1 MSGGG
6 ERFSPSAYSA
16 RIRLA
21 VPEVPGPGALWE
33 RGDAPGTGTGAGD
46 SEEASGALD
55 FRRLSEDMRTYLA
68 APRGMTEEERKEYGE
83 KLNRAVLGY
92 VQEREEI
99 MALISDRLIRLRIH
113 QLPGGHRHYQSL
125 AEALFAEVIGLGV
138 LELILRDKEGL
149 EEIQVVGTRIFEV
162 RRGAVRRSSY
172 SFESEK
178 EVERIQQNLVLYNN
192 DRINPRKRWAEV
204 MLRDGSRVT
213 MTGFGFTAAPTLTMR
228 FYTARAL
235 RLDSLTVPEYGTL
248 SEPMRLMLLGV
259 LKARLNI
266 VIIGPTNS
274 GKTHLMKA
282 LIAELPEEERIVT
295 LEGRL
300 EMRLGRDF
308 PQRNIIEYEME
319 EDDPVHRSAQ
329 AFKLALRQ
337 SPQRIVHAE
346 IRDEDANIYVRA
358 CTRGH
363 SGSMTTVHA
372 NALEDVPEA
381 VTDMCMLDGRGMN
394 PDRLVKRIAEYVTQV
409 GIEMRIAGNKRRV
422 VRMGA
427 LSWER
432 GEVRVRE
439 WAVFDEAAGEWNYP
453 EAPPAAVAVCMS
465 VARQPKKEE
474 RP

>member
-1 MSGGG
+1 MSGGR

-16 RIRLA
+16 RIRLSM
-21 VPEVPGPGALWE
+21 PEEHEPGALMARNAETAAVE
-33 RGDAPGTGTGAGD
+33 RGASDAAETAPAKD
-46 SEEASGALD
+46 FKRLAEE
-55 FRRLSEDMRTYLA
+55 MRAYLA

-92 VQEREEI
+92 LREREEI
-99 MALISDRLIRLRIH
+99 LALISDRLIRLRIH
-113 QLPGGHRHYQSL
+113 QLPGGHRQYQTL

-138 LELILRDKEGL
+138 LELLLREKEGL

-162 RRGAVRRSSY
+162 RRGTVSRSSY

-213 MTGFGFTAAPTLTMR
+213 MTGFGFTAVPTLTMR
-228 FYTARAL
+228 FYTARSF
-235 RLDSLTVPEYGTL
+235 SLESLAASEYGTISGPL
-248 SEPMRLMLLGV
+248 LQMLRGV
-259 LKARLNI
+259 LKARLNV

-319 EDDPVHRSAQ
+319 EDDPMHRSAQ

-337 SPQRIVHAE
+337 SPERIVHAE

-372 NALEDVPEA
+372 SALEDVPEA
-381 VTDMCMLDGRGMN
+381 VTDMCMLDNRGMN
-394 PDRLVKRIAEYVTQV
+394 PERLVKRIAEYVTQV
-409 GIEMRIAGNKRRV
+409 GIEMRIAANKRRI
-422 VRMGA
+422 VRLGE
-427 LSWER
+427 LRWEE
-432 GEVRVRE
+432 GEVRVRD
-439 WAVFDEAAGEWNYP
+439 WAVFNETDGKWIYPEPPPPAVAAYMAAGRE
-453 EAPPAAVAVCMS
+453 
-465 VARQPKKEE
+465 KEG
-474 RP
+474 